1 MLTLKQGL
9 WTLTAVIVVVT
20 ILFAV
25 FAYYIGSQV
34 DF

>member
-1 MLTLKQGL
+1 MMTPKQGF
-9 WTLTAVIVVVT
+9 WTLAAVIVVVT